1 MQKLK
6 KSSKK
11 VRITMLDQEKIVKI
25 VESCGV
31 SLYDTE
37 VANEF
42 DKRIFRLYI
51 TSKEGISLDK
61 CAEISRILS
70 PIFDLEPP
78 LDGEY
83 LFEVSSPGIER
94 KLTKPEHYNA
104 SIGEKV
110 KVKLNTK
117 EKFIGILEAFTG
129 NVASVRVEN
138 ELKQVSLDE
147 IESARTYFE
156 W

>member
-1 MQKLK
+1 M
-6 KSSKK
+6 
-11 VRITMLDQEKIVKI
+11 
-25 VESCGV
+25 
-31 SLYDTE
+31 
-37 VANEF
+37 
-42 DKRIFRLYI
+42 
-51 TSKEGISLDK
+51 
-61 CAEISRILS
+61 
-70 PIFDLEPP
+70 
-78 LDGEY
+78 
-83 LFEVSSPGIER
+83 SSPGIER

-110 KVKLNTK
+110 KMKLNTK
-117 EKFIGILEAFTG
+117 EKFIGILEAFSG

>member
-1 MQKLK
+1 MFD
-6 KSSKK
+6 
-11 VRITMLDQEKIVKI
+11 RDNMVKI

-31 SLYDTE
+31 NVYDTE
-37 VANEF
+37 VVSEF

-61 CAEISRILS
+61 CAEVSRILS
-70 PIFDLEPP
+70 PIFDVEPP
-78 LDGEY
+78 LEGEY
-83 LFEVSSPGIER
+83 TFEVSSPGIER

-110 KVKLNTK
+110 KMKLNTK
-117 EKFIGILEAFTG
+117 EKFIGILEAFSG

>member
-1 MQKLK
+1 MINLEQ
-6 KSSKK
+6 
-11 VRITMLDQEKIVKI
+11 ITKI

-42 DKRIFRLYI
+42 DKKIFRIYI
-51 TSKEGISLDK
+51 TSKEGINLDK

-78 LDGEY
+78 LEGEY

-94 KLTKPEHYNA
+94 KLTKLEHYSA
-104 SIGEKV
+104 SLGEKV
-110 KVKLNTK
+110 KIKLKTK
-117 EKFIGILEAFTG
+117 EKFIGLLEAFNG

-138 ELKQVSLDE
+138 ELKQISLDE

>member
-1 MQKLK
+1 MQKWKKSLK
-6 KSSKK
+6 KVEKPMIDK
-11 VRITMLDQEKIVKI
+11 EKIVKI

-42 DKRIFRLYI
+42 DKKIFRIYI
-51 TSKEGISLDK
+51 TSKEGINLDK

-78 LDGEY
+78 LEGEY

-94 KLTKPEHYNA
+94 KLTKPEHYIA
-104 SIGEKV
+104 SVGEKV
-110 KVKLNTK
+110 KVKLTTK
-117 EKFIGILEAFTG
+117 EKFIGMLEAFSG

-138 ELKQVSLDE
+138 ELKQISLDE

>member
-1 MQKLK
+1 M
-6 KSSKK
+6 
-11 VRITMLDQEKIVKI
+11 IDQEKIVKI

-42 DKRIFRLYI
+42 DKKIFRLYI

-94 KLTKPEHYNA
+94 KLTKPEHFTA
-104 SIGEKV
+104 SVGEKI

-117 EKFIGILEAFTG
+117 EKFIGILEAFSG

-147 IESARTYFE
+147 IESVRTYFE

>member
-1 MQKLK
+1 MIEK
-6 KSSKK
+6 
-11 VRITMLDQEKIVKI
+11 EKIVKI

-37 VANEF
+37 VANDF
-42 DKRIFRLYI
+42 DKKVFRIYI
-51 TSKEGISLDK
+51 TSKEGINLDK
-61 CAEISRILS
+61 CAEVSRILS
-70 PIFDLEPP
+70 PIFDVEPP
-78 LDGEY
+78 LEGEY

-94 KLTKPEHYNA
+94 KLTKPEHFTA

-117 EKFIGILEAFTG
+117 EKFIGILEAFSG

-138 ELKQVSLDE
+138 ELKQISLDE

>member
-1 MQKLK
+1 
-6 KSSKK
+6 
-11 VRITMLDQEKIVKI
+11 MLDKEQMVKI
-25 VESCGV
+25 VESCSV

-37 VANEF
+37 VVSEF

-61 CAEISRILS
+61 CAEVSRILS

-78 LDGEY
+78 LEGEY

-94 KLTKPEHYNA
+94 KLTKPEHFTA

-110 KVKLNTK
+110 KVKLNSK
-117 EKFIGILEAFTG
+117 EKFIGLLEAFTH

-138 ELKQVSLDE
+138 ELKQISLDE
-147 IESARTYFE
+147 IESIRTYFE

>member
-1 MQKLK
+1 MNLEQ
-6 KSSKK
+6 
-11 VRITMLDQEKIVKI
+11 ITKI

-42 DKRIFRLYI
+42 DKKIFRIYI
-51 TSKEGISLDK
+51 TSKEGINLDK

-78 LDGEY
+78 LEGEY

-94 KLTKPEHYNA
+94 KLTKPEHYSA
-104 SIGEKV
+104 SLGEKV
-110 KVKLNTK
+110 KMKLKTK
-117 EKFIGILEAFTG
+117 EKFIGLLEAFDG

-138 ELKQVSLDE
+138 ELKQISLDE

>member
-1 MQKLK
+1 
-6 KSSKK
+6 
-11 VRITMLDQEKIVKI
+11 MLDQEKIVKI

-78 LDGEY
+78 LEGEY

-94 KLTKPEHYNA
+94 KLTKPEHFTA

-110 KVKLNTK
+110 KVKLNSK
-117 EKFIGILEAFTG
+117 EKFIGLLESFAD
-129 NVASVRVEN
+129 NIACVRVEN
-138 ELKQVSLDE
+138 ELKQISLNE
-147 IESARTYFE
+147 IESIRTYFE

>member
-1 MQKLK
+1 
-6 KSSKK
+6 
-11 VRITMLDQEKIVKI
+11 MLDQEKIVKI

>member
-1 MQKLK
+1 
-6 KSSKK
+6 
-11 VRITMLDQEKIVKI
+11 MLDQEKIVKI

-78 LDGEY
+78 LEGEY

-94 KLTKPEHYNA
+94 KLTKPEHFTA

-110 KVKLNTK
+110 KVKLNSK
-117 EKFIGILEAFTG
+117 EKFIGLLESFAD
-129 NVASVRVEN
+129 NVAFVRVEN
-138 ELKQVSLDE
+138 ELKQISLNE
-147 IESARTYFE
+147 IESIRTYFE

>member
-1 MQKLK
+1 MIDKEQ
-6 KSSKK
+6 
-11 VRITMLDQEKIVKI
+11 IVKI

-31 SLYDTE
+31 ALYDTE

-42 DKRIFRLYI
+42 DKKIFRIYI

-78 LDGEY
+78 LEGEY

-94 KLTKPEHYNA
+94 KLTKPEHFSA

-117 EKFIGILEAFTG
+117 EKFIGLLEAFDG

-138 ELKQVSLDE
+138 ELKQISLDE

>member
-1 MQKLK
+1 
-6 KSSKK
+6 
-11 VRITMLDQEKIVKI
+11 MLDQEKIVKI

-78 LDGEY
+78 LEGEY

-110 KVKLNTK
+110 KMKLNTK
-117 EKFIGILEAFTG
+117 EKFIGILEAFSG